1 MKRVISMLLVFT
13 VLSCLFVA
21 TASAATSIP
30 TTCPKPDCDA
40 SIKTVR
46 YGEEYTVKV
55 GQYTIGNSVYFVYET
70 RQGFSVVCTNN
81 HGSDDYLVLEVYD
94 EFAYNIQE

>member
-46 YGEEYTVKV
+46 YGEEYTIMV
-55 GQYTIGNSVYFVYET
+55 GQYTLGNAVYYVYET
-70 RQGFSVVCTNN
+70 RQAFSVVCNNN
-81 HGSDDYLVLEVYD
+81 HGSDDYLLIDRYVEL
-94 EFAYNIQE
+94 AYYV

>member
-30 TTCPKPDCDA
+30 TTCPKSGCNA

-46 YGEEYTVKV
+46 YGDEYTIKV
-55 GQYTIGNSVYFVYET
+55 GQYTMGNKVYYVYET

-81 HGSDDYLVLEVYD
+81 HGSDGYLFIDRYE
-94 EFAYNIQE
+94 EFAYYI